1 MLDSVI
7 HRDANGGTA
16 KYVAPE
22 LSYLLDRIVNVSF
35 IGASGAPDRGW
46 TLVDCGLPGSASKI
60 KRAAAQLFGE
70 GSRPAAIVLTHGHF
84 DHIGAVH
91 TLAHEWDVPVYAHPL
106 ELPYLTGQSSYPP
119 PDPLVGGGVV
129 SILSSIF
136 PRRPIDLGRHVRE
149 LPADGSVPGA
159 PGWRWIPTP
168 GHSPGHIS
176 LLRDFDRTV
185 VAGDAF
191 ATTKPESLVAA
202 LTQRAEIHGPP
213 MYFTPD
219 WDAARRSVKHLAEY
233 APVAAITGHGPPLRG
248 ERLQD
253 GLHRLSTHF
262 DVWARPSRGRYRD
275 HPAITDGSGVVDVP
289 PPQVSARTV
298 IFAGVALGAALAI
311 ASTIGRRDDDE
322 RAAALA
328 RLNSTDG
335 DDRTEPVA
343 SAEAGTTAPAHDI
356 SLRAQN
362 LGDSASLIDAG
373 SGW

>member
-7 HRDANGGTA
+7 HRDANGDAA

-22 LSYLLDRIVNVSF
+22 LSYLLDRIVNVCF
-35 IGASGAPDRGW
+35 IGAPNAPDRGW

-60 KRAAAQLFGE
+60 KRAAARLFGE
-70 GSRPAAIVLTHGHF
+70 ESRPAAIVLTHGHF

-106 ELPYLTGQSSYPP
+106 EMPYLTGQSAYPP
-119 PDPLVGGGVV
+119 PDPLVGGGAM
-129 SILSSIF
+129 SIMSALF
-136 PRRPIDLGRHVRE
+136 PKRPIDLGRHVHE

-168 GHSPGHIS
+168 GHSPGHVS
-176 LLRDFDRTV
+176 LLRDADRTV
-185 VAGDAF
+185 LAGDAF
-191 ATTKPESLVAA
+191 TTTKQESLIAA

-275 HPAITDGSGVVDVP
+275 HPAVTDGSGVVDVP
-289 PPQVSARTV
+289 PPQVSAATV
-298 IFAGVALGAALAI
+298 LLAGFALGAALAL
-311 ASTIGRRDDDE
+311 ATTTRRRGDADE
-322 RAAALA
+322 V
-328 RLNSTDG
+328 RLLTDG
-335 DDRTEPVA
+335 STSAGDGASESGAVGEQSVA
-343 SAEAGTTAPAHDI
+343 VPAQDV
-356 SLRAQN
+356 SLRARE
-362 LGDSASLIDAG
+362 LGDATSQIDAG
-373 SGW
+373 SSW